1 MEKGQTVLLVQIAR
15 GQETMEVI
23 LQYINVSNQQ
33 VIQLKLTKY
42 YTLPQLKK
50 KKEIMEVEMVGEPI
64 DNVKSG
70 SSFKF

>member
-50 KKEIMEVEMVGEPI
+50 KKRDHGGR
-64 DNVKSG
+64 NG
-70 SSFKF
+70 RGTNR